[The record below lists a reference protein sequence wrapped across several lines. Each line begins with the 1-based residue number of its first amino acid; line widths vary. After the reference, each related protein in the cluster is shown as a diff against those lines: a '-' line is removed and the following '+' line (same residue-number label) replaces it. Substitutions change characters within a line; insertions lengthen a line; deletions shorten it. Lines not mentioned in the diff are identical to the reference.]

1 MARQHKGPFIVKHT
15 IHIIGTETTIT
26 RTIRG
31 NLVKYNNEQF
41 LVFEKSGIY
50 QIDLDR
56 PIRHDLDKFSDEEIM
71 TQARQIIHRQMT
83 SRRADPFESPDRVKE
98 FFLTQHH
105 GLKAER
111 FDIAM
116 LDNRHRLIESRAMF
130 HGTIDSASVY
140 PREIVRACI
149 EANAAAICCSHNHP
163 SGVAEPSRADIE
175 ITKKLSQALA
185 LIDVRVLDHIITG
198 EGYAVSLA
206 ERGEM

>member
-1 MARQHKGPFIVKHT
+1 M
-15 IHIIGTETTIT
+15 
-26 RTIRG
+26 
-31 NLVKYNNEQF
+31 
-41 LVFEKSGIY
+41 Y

-71 TQARQIIHRQMT
+71 AQARQIIHRQMT

-149 EANAAAICCSHNHP
+149 ETNAAAICCSHNHP
-163 SGVAEPSRADIE
+163 SGVAEPSRADID

-198 EGYAVSLA
+198 KGYAVSLA
-206 ERGEM
+206 ECGEM

>member
-1 MARQHKGPFIVKHT
+1 MKHT
-15 IHIIGTETTIT
+15 IHIIGTETTI
-26 RTIRG
+26 IRKIRQ

-41 LVFEKSGIY
+41 LVFEKAGVY
-50 QIDLDR
+50 QIDIDRPVRTELDR
-56 PIRHDLDKFSDEEIM
+56 FSDEEIM
-71 TQARQIIHRQMT
+71 TQAKSILYRQLT
-83 SRRADPFESPDRVKE
+83 SEKADAFDSPERAKD

-111 FDIAM
+111 IDIAC
-116 LDNRHRLIESRAMF
+116 LDNRHRLIESRPMF
-130 HGTIDSASVY
+130 HGTIDAASVY

-149 EANAAAICCSHNHP
+149 DTNAAAIFCAHNHP

-175 ITKKLSQALA
+175 ITKRISKSLA

-198 EGYAVSLA
+198 NGYAVSLA

>member
-1 MARQHKGPFIVKHT
+1 MKQT
-15 IHIIGTETTIT
+15 IHIIGTETTI
-26 RTIRG
+26 IRKIRS
-31 NLVKYNNEQF
+31 NLVKYNNEHF
-41 LVFEKSGIY
+41 LVFEKAGVY

-56 PIRHDLDKFSDEEIM
+56 PIRSVLDRFNDEEIM
-71 TQARQIIHRQMT
+71 AQARRIINRQLT
-83 SRRADPFESPDRVKE
+83 SNKSDTFDSPNRAKD

-111 FDIAM
+111 FDIAL
-116 LDNRHRLIESRAMF
+116 LDNRHRLIESLAMF

-149 EANAAAICCSHNHP
+149 DANAAAIFCAHNHP
-163 SGVAEPSRADIE
+163 SGVAEPSRADVE
-175 ITKKLSQALA
+175 ITKRIAKALA

>member
-1 MARQHKGPFIVKHT
+1 M
-15 IHIIGTETTIT
+15 
-26 RTIRG
+26 
-31 NLVKYNNEQF
+31 
-41 LVFEKSGIY
+41 
-50 QIDLDR
+50 DLDR
-56 PIRHDLDKFSDEEIM
+56 PIRSELDRFSDEAIM
-71 TQARQIIHRQMT
+71 AQAKLIIHRQLT
-83 SRRADPFESPDRVKE
+83 SKRADPFESPDRVKE

-111 FDIAM
+111 FDIAL

-140 PREIVRACI
+140 PREVVRACI
-149 EANAAAICCSHNHP
+149 DANAAAICCSHNHP
-163 SGVAEPSRADIE
+163 SGVAEPSRADID
-175 ITKKLSQALA
+175 ITKKLTKALA

>member
-1 MARQHKGPFIVKHT
+1 M
-15 IHIIGTETTIT
+15 
-26 RTIRG
+26 
-31 NLVKYNNEQF
+31 VKYNNEQF
-41 LVFEKSGIY
+41 LVFEKAGIY

-56 PIRHDLDKFSDEEIM
+56 PIRSELDIFSDEEIM
-71 TQARQIIHRQMT
+71 AQARKIIHRQLT
-83 SRRADPFESPDRVKE
+83 SGAELFESPDRVKE

-111 FDIAM
+111 FDIAL

-130 HGTIDSASVY
+130 HGTINAASVY

-175 ITKKLSQALA
+175 ITKRLTKALA